1 VLLGL
6 FLGFAGCLDRGRSPF
21 SPPPLKFRGLEAA
34 MFRVLWIAAFA
45 VPLAN
50 AAAASSSEH
59 SQIQSVAHEDRHHHH
74 RFMSAAKD
82 AVKSADP
89 EEEDDAEDTE
99 EVEKPEVSKVD
110 KMKQKL
116 EELNTL
122 EVKLEDRLEYLENE
136 HYEQKIAME
145 QKPVANETVPA
156 LAKMLGSMRKEMH
169 EFVTPFYNEE
179 LEDRLE
185 DIEEEQ
191 SQLKD
196 DISAE
201 EGGKKKEKKEVK
213 EEPKEEVKEEPKE
226 EPEATT
232 AAPKK
237 AKDDLWHN
245 GTKVLIAG
253 MVGIVL
259 FIVISFIV
267 KRRQA

>member
-1 VLLGL
+1 
-6 FLGFAGCLDRGRSPF
+6 
-21 SPPPLKFRGLEAA
+21 
-34 MFRVLWIAAFA
+34 MFKILWVAAFA

-50 AAAASSSEH
+50 GAAALSSTH
-59 SQIQSVAHEDRHHHH
+59 LQLQSVSHSDRHHNH
-74 RFMSAAKD
+74 RFMQKG
-82 AVKSADP
+82 ADP
-89 EEEDDAEDTE
+89 EDDDDDDDDDSDDATTE
-99 EVEKPEVSKVD
+99 EVAAPEVSKVN

-122 EVKLEDRLEYLENE
+122 EVKLEDRLEYLEQE

-191 SQLKD
+191 IQLKE
-196 DISAE
+196 DIAAE
-201 EGGKKKEKKEVK
+201 EGGKKKVKEEVK
-213 EEPKEEVKEEPKE
+213 EEPKEEVKEEEPKE
-226 EPEATT
+226 EEPKEEAT

-237 AKDDLWHN
+237 KKVDLWHT

-259 FIVISFIV
+259 FIVISFVV

>member
-1 VLLGL
+1 MQKEV
-6 FLGFAGCLDRGRSPF
+6 
-21 SPPPLKFRGLEAA
+21 
-34 MFRVLWIAAFA
+34 
-45 VPLAN
+45 
-50 AAAASSSEH
+50 
-59 SQIQSVAHEDRHHHH
+59 
-74 RFMSAAKD
+74 
-82 AVKSADP
+82 VKK
-89 EEEDDAEDTE
+89 EEDDDADDSDDSDDTETE
-99 EVEKPEVSKVD
+99 EVAAPEVSKVD

-169 EFVTPFYNEE
+169 EYVTPFYNEE

-191 SQLKD
+191 IQLKE
-196 DISAE
+196 DIAAE
-201 EGGKKKEKKEVK
+201 EGGKKKV
-213 EEPKEEVKEEPKE
+213 KEEVKEEPKE
-226 EPEATT
+226 EIKEEPKPEPETTT

-237 AKDDLWHN
+237 KQEDLWHT
-245 GTKVLIAG
+245 GTKVLIAS

>member
-1 VLLGL
+1 M
-6 FLGFAGCLDRGRSPF
+6 C
-21 SPPPLKFRGLEAA
+21 K
-34 MFRVLWIAAFA
+34 
-45 VPLAN
+45 
-50 AAAASSSEH
+50 
-59 SQIQSVAHEDRHHHH
+59 
-74 RFMSAAKD
+74 
-82 AVKSADP
+82 
-89 EEEDDAEDTE
+89 
-99 EVEKPEVSKVD
+99 
-110 KMKQKL
+110 
-116 EELNTL
+116 
-122 EVKLEDRLEYLENE
+122 
-136 HYEQKIAME
+136 KIAME

-169 EFVTPFYNEE
+169 EYVTPFYNEE

-191 SQLKD
+191 VQLKD
-196 DISAE
+196 DIAAE
-201 EGGKKKEKKEVK
+201 ETGKKKAEVK
-213 EEPKEEVKEEPKE
+213 EEPKEEAKEEPKA

>member
-1 VLLGL
+1 
-6 FLGFAGCLDRGRSPF
+6 
-21 SPPPLKFRGLEAA
+21 
-34 MFRVLWIAAFA
+34 M
-45 VPLAN
+45 
-50 AAAASSSEH
+50 
-59 SQIQSVAHEDRHHHH
+59 Q
-74 RFMSAAKD
+74 AAKE

-89 EEEDDAEDTE
+89 EEDDDSDDTE
-99 EVEKPEVSKVD
+99 TDEVAAPEVSKVD

-169 EFVTPFYNEE
+169 EYVTPFYNEE

-191 SQLKD
+191 IQLKE
-196 DISAE
+196 DIAAE
-201 EGGKKKEKKEVK
+201 EGGKKKEKAEVK
-213 EEPKEEVKEEPKE
+213 EEPKEEVKDEPEPKP
-226 EPEATT
+226 EPTTT
-232 AAPKK
+232 AEPKK
-237 AKDDLWHN
+237 KQEDLWHT

-259 FIVISFIV
+259 FIVISFVV

>member
-1 VLLGL
+1 MLQ
-6 FLGFAGCLDRGRSPF
+6 
-21 SPPPLKFRGLEAA
+21 KI
-34 MFRVLWIAAFA
+34 LWLAAFA

-59 SQIQSVAHEDRHHHH
+59 SQLQSVSHSDRHHHH
-74 RFMSAAKD
+74 RFMEAAK

-89 EEEDDAEDTE
+89 EEDDSDDSDDSE
-99 EVEKPEVSKVD
+99 EVEAPEVSKVD

-116 EELNTL
+116 EELDTL
-122 EVKLEDRLEYLENE
+122 EVKLEDRLEYLEQE

-179 LEDRLE
+179 LEDRLG

-191 SQLKD
+191 VQLKE
-196 DISAE
+196 DIAAE
-201 EGGKKKEKKEVK
+201 EGGKKKEEVK
-213 EEPKEEVKEEPKE
+213 EEPKEEVKEEP
-226 EPEATT
+226 EPEVTT

-237 AKDDLWHN
+237 AQDDLWHN

-259 FIVISFIV
+259 FIVISFVV

>member
-1 VLLGL
+1 
-6 FLGFAGCLDRGRSPF
+6 
-21 SPPPLKFRGLEAA
+21 
-34 MFRVLWIAAFA
+34 MFRALWIVAFA

-50 AAAASSSEH
+50 AAAASSSTH
-59 SQIQSVAHEDRHHHH
+59 LQLQSVSHSDRHHNNH
-74 RFMSAAKD
+74 RFMQKG
-82 AVKSADP
+82 ADP
-89 EEEDDAEDTE
+89 EDDDDDDDDSDDTTTE
-99 EVEKPEVSKVD
+99 EVAAPEVSKVD

-122 EVKLEDRLEYLENE
+122 EVKLEDRLEYLEQE

-191 SQLKD
+191 IQLKE
-196 DISAE
+196 DIATE
-201 EGGKKKEKKEVK
+201 EGGKKKVKEEVK
-213 EEPKEEVKEEPKE
+213 EEPKEEVKEEEPKE
-226 EPEATT
+226 EATT

-237 AKDDLWHN
+237 QKVDLWHT

-259 FIVISFIV
+259 FIVISFVV
-267 KRRQA
+267 KRREA